1 MKPKPT
7 RRPDESTLDYAARL
21 NKWKKEQLAEARTK
35 KNEQTKREY
44 RIAPKETKQ

>member
-7 RRPDESTLDYAARL
+7 RKPDESILDYTARL
-21 NKWKKEQLAEARTK
+21 NKWKKEQLTEARTK

-44 RIAPKETKQ
+44 RITTKETKT